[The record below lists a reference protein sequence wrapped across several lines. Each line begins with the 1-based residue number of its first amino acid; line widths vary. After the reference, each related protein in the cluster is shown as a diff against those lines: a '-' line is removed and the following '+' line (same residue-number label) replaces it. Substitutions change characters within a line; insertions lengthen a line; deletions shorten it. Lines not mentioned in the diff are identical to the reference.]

1 MVSSM
6 MLTSIAAN
14 GQEVFNPKSDTIKWV
29 YVNGENKTRSE
40 KMNISGHVISYGSSG
55 FLWVQDGTD
64 RKYKIDVKS
73 FKDDWTKSRQYG
85 ELVYKAVCN
94 GVDGTVRIS
103 REEGKVAIQLDFTQ
117 KDKLTPNVEL
127 RINSFSKI

>member
-1 MVSSM
+1 MGDMIKV
-6 MLTSIAAN
+6 LFYIR
-14 GQEVFNPKSDTIKWV
+14 KSKTNSDGLAPV
-29 YVNGENKTRSE
+29 Y
-40 KMNISGHVISYGSSG
+40 
-55 FLWVQDGTD
+55 
-64 RKYKIDVKS
+64 
-73 FKDDWTKSRQYG
+73 FKDDWSKNQQSG

-94 GVDGTVRIS
+94 GVDGTVRIT